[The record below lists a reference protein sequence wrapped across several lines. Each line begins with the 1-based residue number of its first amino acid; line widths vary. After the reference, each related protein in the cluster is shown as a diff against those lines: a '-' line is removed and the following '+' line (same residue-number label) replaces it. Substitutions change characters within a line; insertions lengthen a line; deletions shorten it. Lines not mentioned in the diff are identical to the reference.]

1 MLASLNS
8 FKSSLP
14 RRANVATGYAEV
26 LLNDVKKYH
35 GHESQLLGKN
45 VNKFHENCVEGLM
58 QNVSLT
64 ESSHILSTQ
73 CVLNQHGRIFCCHY
87 ITNHNLKCQS
97 QLNLQNR
104 YDIAQP
110 CG

>member
-8 FKSSLP
+8 FKSTLA
-14 RRANVATGYAEV
+14 RMANVATGDAEV
-26 LLNDVKKYH
+26 LFNDVKKYH
-35 GHESQLLGKN
+35 GHESQLLGNN
-45 VNKFHENCVEGLM
+45 VNKFYENCVEGVM
-58 QNVSLT
+58 QDVSLT

-73 CVLNQHGRIFCCHY
+73 YVLNQHGRIFCRHY

-104 YDIAQP
+104 FDIAQP